1 LSVGETLAAA
11 RAERGLTVEDVS
23 TATRIRAGL
32 IRAIEA
38 DDFAGCGGAVY
49 ARGHIRSIARVVGID
64 AEPLVAEFDREH
76 SGEPAPALV
85 PAPALDPDA
94 AARAERHRPNWTA
107 AMAAALVAII
117 VLAAVGLASRP
128 SHHHTSAKGGGTG
141 PQASAPASVAPSA
154 PPSLTAQLPN
164 DAIALVRVTSSQ
176 TWMSV
181 TTLSGRL
188 LFQGLLQAGQ
198 RKVFRDAHGLRL
210 VIGNAPAVDL
220 VANGRDIGSPKAQGN
235 VARITIQRGSDVQYA

>member
-1 LSVGETLAAA
+1 
-11 RAERGLTVEDVS
+11 
-23 TATRIRAGL
+23 
-32 IRAIEA
+32 
-38 DDFAGCGGAVY
+38 
-49 ARGHIRSIARVVGID
+49 
-64 AEPLVAEFDREH
+64 
-76 SGEPAPALV
+76 
-85 PAPALDPDA
+85 
-94 AARAERHRPNWTA
+94 
-107 AMAAALVAII
+107 MAAALVAII

-128 SHHHTSAKGGGTG
+128 SHHHPGAQGGSSTGTH
-141 PQASAPASVAPSA
+141 ASAPSSVAPSA

-198 RKVFRDAHGLRL
+198 RRVFRDARGLRL

-220 VANGRDIGSPKAQGN
+220 VANGRDIGSPKSQGN